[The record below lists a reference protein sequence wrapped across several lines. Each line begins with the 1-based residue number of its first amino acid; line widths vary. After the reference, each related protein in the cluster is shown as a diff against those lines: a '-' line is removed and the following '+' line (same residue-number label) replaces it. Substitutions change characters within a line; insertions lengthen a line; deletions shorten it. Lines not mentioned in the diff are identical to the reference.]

1 MYKLINSV
9 KSQTQHVENLC
20 ENCVAAPVDTAALFE
35 AADKLLGNTIASLK
49 SGKNPFETMPGS
61 RDVVAGLMLLAKNTN
76 REALNLTPKKFNL
89 ISQDISDKKIIQ
101 KYVANLAQKY
111 GPSLIKNLDAY
122 VIDNNRREVLIRKL
136 VQIQSEYS
144 RAKQK
149 VNQDDNIRQTI
160 AA

>member
-1 MYKLINSV
+1 
-9 KSQTQHVENLC
+9 
-20 ENCVAAPVDTAALFE
+20 
-35 AADKLLGNTIASLK
+35 
-49 SGKNPFETMPGS
+49 
-61 RDVVAGLMLLAKNTN
+61 MLLAKKTN

-122 VIDNNRREVLIRKL
+122 VVDNNRREVLTRKL

-149 VNQDDNIRQTI
+149 VNQDEEIRQTV
-160 AA
+160 AV

>member
-1 MYKLINSV
+1 MYNLINSV
-9 KSQTQHVENLC
+9 KLQSQHVENLC
-20 ENCVAAPVDTAALFE
+20 ENCIATPVDTIALFE
-35 AADKLLGNTIASLK
+35 AADKLIGNTIAALK
-49 SGKNPFETMPGS
+49 AGKNPFETMPGS
-61 RDVVAGLMLLAKNTN
+61 RDVVAGLMLLAKKTN

-122 VIDNNRREVLIRKL
+122 VADDNRREVLTRKL

-144 RAKQK
+144 KAKQK
-149 VNQDDNIRQTI
+149 VSQDDEIRKSI
-160 AA
+160 AV

>member
-9 KSQTQHVENLC
+9 KSQSQHVKNLC
-20 ENCVAAPVDTAALFE
+20 ENCTATPFDTIALFE
-35 AADKLLGNTIASLK
+35 AADKLLGNTIAALK

-61 RDVVAGLMLLAKNTN
+61 RDVVAGLMLLAKKTN

-89 ISQDISDKKIIQ
+89 ISQDISDKKNIQ

-122 VIDNNRREVLIRKL
+122 VADNNRREVLTRKL

-144 RAKQK
+144 KAKQK
-149 VNQDDNIRQTI
+149 VSQDDEIRKSI
-160 AA
+160 AV